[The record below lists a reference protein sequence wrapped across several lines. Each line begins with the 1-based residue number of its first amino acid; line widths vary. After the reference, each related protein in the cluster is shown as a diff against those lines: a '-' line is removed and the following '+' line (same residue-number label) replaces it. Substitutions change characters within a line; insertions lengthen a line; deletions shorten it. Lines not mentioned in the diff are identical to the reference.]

1 MHHRAPAQLL
11 RTSTPALASLTRRNR
26 LLRCLTGSAAYVFL
40 QKNCSA
46 VMVSE
51 SPTSARQAA
60 VAPGP
65 TAEGVRAVAA
75 AMVP

>member
-1 MHHRAPAQLL
+1 MRTPTPHLAP
-11 RTSTPALASLTRRNR
+11 LTRRNR
-26 LLRCLTGSAAYVFL
+26 LLRSLTGSAAYVFL

-60 VAPGP
+60 VTPGP
-65 TAEGVRAVAA
+65 TAEGARAVAA
-75 AMVP
+75 AMLP